1 MGNRFSRHRRNRDYQ
16 QPAPSSGVPMSV
28 STSQAHEDDGS
39 TQSHTRRSE
48 SKVPENKESLTIL
61 TYQDQLINAIS
72 ADSINIAGVL
82 REYDFISDEVSGKI
96 LRPSS
101 SPQEKATILVNAVRE
116 KIKTVPKRFPE
127 LMRVF
132 SEQVS
137 TKDITEM
144 LQRAYRSKITVFI
157 VTSQTIIHF
166 PGYILY

>member
-1 MGNRFSRHRRNRDYQ
+1 MGNRLSRHHRNRDYQ
-16 QPAPSSGVPMSV
+16 QPAPSSSVAASV

-39 TQSHTRRSE
+39 IQSHTHRSE
-48 SKVPENKESLTIL
+48 STVPENKESLTIL
-61 TYQDQLINAIS
+61 TYQDQLTNAIS
-72 ADSINIAGVL
+72 ANSINIAGVL

-116 KIKTVPKRFPE
+116 KIKTVPKRLPE

-144 LQRAYRSKITVFI
+144 LQIAYRSKFTVFI
-157 VTSQTIIHF
+157 GTSQTIIHF

>member
-16 QPAPSSGVPMSV
+16 QPAPSSSVAASV

-39 TQSHTRRSE
+39 TQGHTHLSE
-48 SKVPENKESLTIL
+48 STVPENKEYLTIL

-101 SPQEKATILVNAVRE
+101 SPQEKATILINAVRE
-116 KIKTVPKRFPE
+116 KIKMAPKRFPE

-137 TKDITEM
+137 TKDIAEM
-144 LQRAYRSKITVFI
+144 LQRAYQSKFTVVI
-157 VTSQTIIHF
+157 ATS
-166 PGYILY
+166 